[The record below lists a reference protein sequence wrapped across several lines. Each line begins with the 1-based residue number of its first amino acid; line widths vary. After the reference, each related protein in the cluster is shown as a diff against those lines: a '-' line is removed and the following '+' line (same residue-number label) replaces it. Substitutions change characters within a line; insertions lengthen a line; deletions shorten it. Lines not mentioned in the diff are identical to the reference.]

1 MAALRRRS
9 ARWLGGA
16 RRVIVPTADTK
27 RRLAQYFPAIEADI
41 EPLEVPA
48 TLGSLPPAGGE
59 ATEAGPI
66 RVALIGG
73 IGVHKGYDVLLAC
86 AKDAARRQLP
96 LEFTV
101 VGHTED
107 DARLMATGKVFVT
120 GRYEEEEIEALLRRE
135 RPHVAW
141 FASVVP
147 ETWCYA
153 LSHAIRAGLPIFASD
168 LGALGERLAGV
179 PYATLVA
186 PDMAPAALNRRFLT
200 AIEEVRARK
209 KVKLID
215 PAARG
220 TPPEPGSARPAQERT
235 IPESKGKIGTMKQ
248 ISAEATQD
256 RLTVSV
262 QVLNLAEGIY
272 AFLVR
277 STLPAKASWTTIC
290 CCRRCMSPAV
300 RMWAAARS
308 NS

>member
-1 MAALRRRS
+1 MTMPGPVPRVTFLGGDGRYCGQPAVAACELCLRTHGGRVGGSLTVAALRRRS

-27 RRLAQYFPAIEADI
+27 RRLAQYFPASRGRHRA
-41 EPLEVPA
+41 PGGVPA
-48 TLGSLPPAGGE
+48 GLSGACSPAGGE
-59 ATEAGPI
+59 ATGAGPI

-135 RPHVAW
+135 RPHLAW
-141 FASVVP
+141 FASAVP

-168 LGALGERLAGV
+168 LGALGERLAGS
-179 PYATLVA
+179 
-186 PDMAPAALNRRFLT
+186 ALCYLGCPGHG
-200 AIEEVRARK
+200 AC
-209 KVKLID
+209 
-215 PAARG
+215 G
-220 TPPEPGSARPAQERT
+220 PEPALPDGNRGSPSTKEGQAHRSSGARDAAGARVR
-235 IPESKGKIGTMKQ
+235 KARAGTDNPREQ
-248 ISAEATQD
+248 
-256 RLTVSV
+256 
-262 QVLNLAEGIY
+262 G
-272 AFLVR
+272 
-277 STLPAKASWTTIC
+277 
-290 CCRRCMSPAV
+290 
-300 RMWAAARS
+300 
-308 NS
+308 